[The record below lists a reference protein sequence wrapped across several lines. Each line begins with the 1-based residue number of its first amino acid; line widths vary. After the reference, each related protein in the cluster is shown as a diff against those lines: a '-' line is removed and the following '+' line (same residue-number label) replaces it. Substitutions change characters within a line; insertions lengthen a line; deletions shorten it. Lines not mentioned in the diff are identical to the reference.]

1 MSEAAP
7 NLWPEDILEKKI
19 TLPKNILLDQANY
32 LSKMSNNILTVEIK
46 TSPALISTEN
56 KDTLTANGLRHE
68 FIIKVPALGNYQFP
82 LLWIIHGSIQVYP
95 FQLYS
100 ILEETFYDIQDEEHF
115 KSVLAK
121 IFSFEK
127 TRNAVSYIMSQ
138 V

>member
-1 MSEAAP
+1 MREAAP

-19 TLPKNILLDQANY
+19 TLPKALLLDQANY

-46 TSPALISTEN
+46 TSPALMGTDGKEA
-56 KDTLTANGLRHE
+56 LTTNGLRHE

-82 LLWIIHGSIQVYP
+82 LLWIIHGSLQVYP

-100 ILEETFYDIQDEEHF
+100 ILEETFYEISDEEHF

-121 IFSFEK
+121 VFSFEK
-127 TRNAVSYIMSQ
+127 TRNAISYIMSQ

>member
-1 MSEAAP
+1 MREAAP

-19 TLPKNILLDQANY
+19 TLPKALLLDQANY

-46 TSPALISTEN
+46 TSPALMSNDGKEA
-56 KDTLTANGLRHE
+56 LTTNGLRHE

-82 LLWIIHGSIQVYP
+82 LLWIIHGSLQVYP

-100 ILEETFYDIQDEEHF
+100 ILEETFYEISDEEHF
-115 KSVLAK
+115 KSVLARV
-121 IFSFEK
+121 FSFEK
-127 TRNAVSYIMSQ
+127 TRNAISYIMSQ

>member
-7 NLWPEDILEKKI
+7 NLWPEDILETKI

-46 TSPALISTEN
+46 TAPALISHEN

-68 FIIKVPALGNYQFP
+68 FIIKVPALGNYQLP
-82 LLWIIHGSIQVYP
+82 LLWITHGSLQVYP

-100 ILEETFYDIQDEEHF
+100 ILEESFYEIADEDNF

-127 TRNAVSYIMSQ
+127 TRNAISYIMS
-138 V
+138 